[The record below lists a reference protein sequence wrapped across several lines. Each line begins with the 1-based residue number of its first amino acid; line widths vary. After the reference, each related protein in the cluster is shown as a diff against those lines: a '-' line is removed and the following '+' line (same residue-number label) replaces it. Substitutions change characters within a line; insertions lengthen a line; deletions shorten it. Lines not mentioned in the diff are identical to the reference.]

1 MSLGCYRIFRM
12 CTKFHHF
19 SLLWAPLYL
28 LHWRYCQVSAS
39 YLWRYQMP
47 AYSGLLGLF
56 LLKLNNFLCHQP
68 LSLEMATSKY
78 SVVGNYRAYHP
89 HISNSL
95 LINSLENPNE
105 SLAKHQNHKIACDCV
120 LNLSNLSL
128 CQIKKLWLYEHLN

>member
-1 MSLGCYRIFRM
+1 
-12 CTKFHHF
+12 
-19 SLLWAPLYL
+19 
-28 LHWRYCQVSAS
+28 
-39 YLWRYQMP
+39 MP

-78 SVVGNYRAYHP
+78 SVVGNYRVCHP

-95 LINSLENPNE
+95 LIKSLEKPNE

-128 CQIKKLWLYEHLN
+128 CQIKKL